1 MAKTKDNRILELY
14 DALPPEFK
22 AQIDNLFAKI
32 EKEIANKKREAELIE
47 KVANLAKEYQDVTVT
62 LRIVNGEVST
72 GAAPR
77 AKKIPTDDPNISR
90 YHLRDFVDDS
100 GNRGW
105 KAIEK
110 LADERERKLV
120 KQAIAKDEVIGRN
133 NHSFRQKTEVLATM
147 LADQRRE
154 AVLKMY
160 RPDFNE

>member
-160 RPDFNE
+160 HPDFNE